1 MLLQCVYFFIKL
13 FKMPAMPP
21 YLQGYVSPYAQRKPV
36 RSVQK
41 PKPVNTANE
50 VIVQKPQRTKIGFW
64 WRAVCNL
71 KNIRSGIGDVFDN
84 MYDFVDRNKKNGTV
98 LINPAFDIDLNR
110 SGNYKDNVN
119 KLVMEEFHLH
129 VQQMKVGETKYIVL
143 PGPIKG
149 NYIANSNKHFMPLT
163 VQKTKNGC
171 VIQHDKDNMPTWL
184 EKYTKEPFF
193 SRTNDR

>member
-1 MLLQCVYFFIKL
+1 
-13 FKMPAMPP
+13 
-21 YLQGYVSPYAQRKPV
+21 
-36 RSVQK
+36 
-41 PKPVNTANE
+41 
-50 VIVQKPQRTKIGFW
+50 
-64 WRAVCNL
+64 
-71 KNIRSGIGDVFDN
+71 
-84 MYDFVDRNKKNGTV
+84 

-171 VIQHDKDNMPTWL
+171 VIQHDRDNMPTWL
-184 EKYTKEPFF
+184 EKYTKEHHF
-193 SRTNDR
+193 SLEQMTVDIGYTDGECLIQSCVTLAQLMKQSGINIPEKTNSIKDFASSVKAINIQNKAALSHSKIDLRR